1 MMIDRGKKI
10 IIYIEYNVVL
20 MLDICMDR
28 GGEGEGILK
37 MYFIVYYKVS
47 GNYFLMIY
55 LMNC

>member
-28 GGEGEGILK
+28 GGEGEGVLK

-47 GNYFLMIY
+47 VIIFL
-55 LMNC
+55 